1 MQHADGRAGAGSNC
15 EASGNSSGGSESH
28 VGWTQLALRNLSAA
42 GPVPVNSAIAI
53 IMPLVPWSY
62 VVRQGGGSVF
72 RAARSKLHRL
82 KQQRQVAV
90 VDSVVTVP
98 KAKELSGIERCIDML
113 NTAGQC
119 DVSKIWTNK
128 KTAQS
133 MINRMKRLG
142 WISRD
147 DAWPVVTFIGE
158 TPAVVSAYRAA
169 NRPRLQQG

>member
-1 MQHADGRAGAGSNC
+1 MQ
-15 EASGNSSGGSESH
+15 
-28 VGWTQLALRNLSAA
+28 NLSAA
-42 GPVPVNSAIAI
+42 GPVPVNSAIAT

-90 VDSVVTVP
+90 VDGVVTVSQGKKP
-98 KAKELSGIERCIDML
+98 SGIERCIDML
-113 NTAGQC
+113 NTTGQC
-119 DVSKIWTNK
+119 DTSAIWSNK

-169 NRPRLQQG
+169 NRAGSRQG